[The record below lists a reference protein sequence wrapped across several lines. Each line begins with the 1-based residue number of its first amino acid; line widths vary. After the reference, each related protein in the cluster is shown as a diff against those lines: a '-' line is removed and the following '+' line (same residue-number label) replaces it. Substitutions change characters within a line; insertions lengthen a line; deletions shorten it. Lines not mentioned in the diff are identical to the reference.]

1 MSTAEP
7 KSVAAV
13 KDDPKPVAAEAISD
27 FVGDMQAILTGA
39 VQSLKLG
46 DRVGAL
52 RKLLPLI
59 KQLDLPKLLS
69 AGVSFVELLSHFGLL
84 SLSGEQASEIVLNLL
99 SDRDTPEGLEVQQ
112 LARTYSTQASREAA
126 GEQVQAMDVK
136 TAELYTQ
143 AIDVATAVEATKSLV
158 NLVAMI
164 RDNADASEIAKF
176 SEASK

>member
-1 MSTAEP
+1 MSTAES

-13 KDDPKPVAAEAISD
+13 KEDPKPVAAEAVSD
-27 FVGDMQAILTGA
+27 FVGDMQATLTGA
-39 VQSLKLG
+39 VQALKLG

-84 SLSGEQASEIVLNLL
+84 SLSGEQASEVVLNLL

-112 LARTYSTQASREAA
+112 LARTYSTQAAREAA
-126 GEQVQAMDVK
+126 ADQVRVMDAK
-136 TAELYTQ
+136 ESELHTQ

-164 RDNADASEIAKF
+164 RDNADASEIAKL
-176 SEASK
+176 AQQA